1 MRKFS
6 RILGVLLASSLLA
19 GLPGGLGEN
28 MDAAEVYAAEE
39 NAIGKSGERTLK
51 EIPERPLYRER
62 SLEEASVDRLQKET
76 EIFLELE
83 QVIRD
88 ALWNGET
95 NIDLQDREIDAEYE
109 LTDFRYFSPYCAN
122 GVDFTFWY
130 QGEHYTNIE
139 IENPLSLEETRNFIE
154 QIEAK
159 VAEIMSVT
167 SDEMTDVQKLLAV
180 HDYFVADFTYGTNP
194 HSYEETYQSGGM
206 FRDRVGVCQAYAFG
220 YKYIMNKLGIE
231 CHVTSSSEINH
242 AWNIV
247 KVDGEYYHVDC
258 TWDDPMEDN
267 WGVVYHDDFLLS
279 DEAAI
284 NGGHEGWDLSSTIS
298 CIDKKYE
305 NEYWTQAT
313 SSVVQKDGYAYYV
326 KDHGIYKRNLA
337 TGQEQQLADIGV
349 WYFWGEEVYI
359 DQAYSGLSFYN
370 GNLIYNTREEIRRM
384 ALNGGDN
391 ALVYRPD
398 TSNGYIY
405 GSHISGNSLE
415 YIIKQSP
422 WMAAAVQDAPV
433 SLDDIPAGDPDAPPY
448 SDVSRDA
455 WYYNSVKYVY
465 EKGLMT
471 GLNAFTFGSGDPLAR
486 AQFAIILHRMNGTP
500 AVDYTARFR
509 DVGEGI
515 WYTDAILWAAD
526 TGVVTG
532 YSNGNFGPGDNIN
545 REQMAVMM
553 YRYAAYKGY
562 DTSVKA
568 DFGQYQDAGR
578 VSDFAQEAMQWA
590 VGEQIITGKYNETQ
604 LDPQGN
610 ASRAECATIMMRFM
624 ERYEK

>member
-1 MRKFS
+1 
-6 RILGVLLASSLLA
+6 
-19 GLPGGLGEN
+19 
-28 MDAAEVYAAEE
+28 
-39 NAIGKSGERTLK
+39 
-51 EIPERPLYRER
+51 
-62 SLEEASVDRLQKET
+62 
-76 EIFLELE
+76 
-83 QVIRD
+83 
-88 ALWNGET
+88 
-95 NIDLQDREIDAEYE
+95 
-109 LTDFRYFSPYCAN
+109 
-122 GVDFTFWY
+122 
-130 QGEHYTNIE
+130 
-139 IENPLSLEETRNFIE
+139 
-154 QIEAK
+154 
-159 VAEIMSVT
+159 
-167 SDEMTDVQKLLAV
+167 
-180 HDYFVADFTYGTNP
+180 
-194 HSYEETYQSGGM
+194 
-206 FRDRVGVCQAYAFG
+206 
-220 YKYIMNKLGIE
+220 
-231 CHVTSSSEINH
+231 
-242 AWNIV
+242 
-247 KVDGEYYHVDC
+247 
-258 TWDDPMEDN
+258 
-267 WGVVYHDDFLLS
+267 
-279 DEAAI
+279 
-284 NGGHEGWDLSSTIS
+284 
-298 CIDKKYE
+298 
-305 NEYWTQAT
+305 
-313 SSVVQKDGYAYYV
+313 
-326 KDHGIYKRNLA
+326 
-337 TGQEQQLADIGV
+337 
-349 WYFWGEEVYI
+349 
-359 DQAYSGLSFYN
+359 
-370 GNLIYNTREEIRRM
+370 M

-422 WMAAAVQDAPV
+422 WVAAAVQDAPV

-471 GLNAFTFGSGDPLAR
+471 GLNPFTFGSGDPLAR

-526 TGVVTG
+526 TDVVTG